1 MLRFSFQVLSE
12 MQGLFCVVNEGGWD
26 LIIRDIKGRIY
37 QDWENSWYFE
47 KIYTP
52 KSKWSDYEIIFERQL
67 RNKSQGTYIP
77 SSLDF
82 L

>member
-52 KSKWSDYEIIFERQL
+52 KSK
-67 RNKSQGTYIP
+67 
-77 SSLDF
+77 
-82 L
+82 